1 MIKEVYMLGVL
12 ATIKIK
18 PGTNKKFEDAMRRMS
33 EAVTDNED
41 GNYYYDIYRDDDV
54 TYIVMEKYASQEDI
68 DAHGKSDH
76 MRSIGA
82 EMGQFMAGPP
92 EVKVLKSI

>member
-54 TYIVMEKYASQEDI
+54 TYIVMEKYASQDDI

>member
-18 PGTNKKFEDAMRRMS
+18 SGTNKKFEDAMRRMS

>member
-1 MIKEVYMLGVL
+1 MLGVL
-12 ATIKIK
+12 ATIKIR

-54 TYIVMEKYASQEDI
+54 TYIVMEKYASQDDI